1 MARLVKNPVHPKVK
15 PQVPYEV
22 LVERKIRARY
32 SISQELAILRQR
44 DEKPEEFNE
53 YFFFCEECKRAA
65 KEELNK

>member
-1 MARLVKNPVHPKVK
+1 MK

-53 YFFFCEECKRAA
+53 YFSFCEDCKKAA
-65 KEELNK
+65 KKEYNK